1 MINPVVKLFAPVIKR
16 IQRTRLRQM
25 MRGYRYLK
33 KSNRLDRITAIKQ
46 ELTVQSF
53 ELAPDL
59 FSSLL
64 MGASLQSSEV
74 VLRQYL
80 LLRLGDLDLNQALL
94 TSAGKP
100 GARVVFPMPS
110 QWRDVVERHGFVVN
124 RFRSA
129 LRWQLFVL
137 GLWMLG
143 VAKATK
149 ILMDRKTTMSVDFGK
164 PYAYFADLV
173 PSNLPKEVEGTKSKC
188 IISWYLDW
196 QGRSAGIESLHHSV
210 AAFPCREVE
219 GYEVVMQRG
228 PLPFFSSIR
237 ERVQFLLWMTI
248 ASMLAAFDILR
259 GRWWHAVL
267 LNQAA
272 LAAQA
277 SIVPTESL
285 AKEYLFHNSSWIY
298 RPMWT
303 YETRKS
309 GSSILFYFYST
320 NSQFFNNVSRCL
332 PAPYGWKASNWPR
345 YLVWD
350 QYQVDFLRTA
360 VGDSPEISVVGEIW
374 FEDQPTGELCV
385 SDNTVAVFDVQPHRD
400 SRYQAL
406 ALEYEYY
413 VPETA
418 VQFLADIHA
427 VISELKLH
435 MAFKK
440 KREIKKIAHPRYR
453 NLLKSMESESHIT
466 FVSPA
471 NSASRL
477 IEKCLAVISMPFTS
491 TALLGHLQGKPS
503 IYYDPNGGVL
513 KGDCAA
519 HGIEIV
525 IGKDELRAW
534 LLKVMA
540 EAGISSSPT
549 SNRVEVSI

>member
-1 MINPVVKLFAPVIKR
+1 
-16 IQRTRLRQM
+16 M

-33 KSNRLDRITAIKQ
+33 KSNRLGCITAIKQ
-46 ELTVQSF
+46 ELTVQSLN
-53 ELAPDL
+53 LAPEL
-59 FSSLL
+59 FSPLL
-64 MGASLQSSEV
+64 MGASLHSSEV

-80 LLRLGDLDLNQALL
+80 LLRIGGLNLNLALL
-94 TSAGKP
+94 RSAGKL
-100 GARVVFPMPS
+100 GALVVFPMPS
-110 QWRDVVERHGFVVN
+110 QWCDVVERHGFEVN
-124 RFRSA
+124 RFSSA
-129 LRWQLFVL
+129 VRWQFHVL
-137 GLWMLG
+137 GLWLLG
-143 VAKATK
+143 LAKAFR
-149 ILMDRKTTMSVDFGK
+149 ILLDHGTAVPPGFDK
-164 PYAYFADLV
+164 PYAYFADLI
-173 PSNLPKEVEGTKSKC
+173 PGNLPNGIDGTTSKC
-188 IISWYLDW
+188 IVSWYSNW
-196 QGRSAGIESLHHSV
+196 QGRSAGIKALHHSL
-210 AAFPCREVE
+210 ASSSCREVN

-228 PLPFFSSIR
+228 PLPSFSSVG
-237 ERVQFLLWMTI
+237 ERVRFFVWI
-248 ASMLAAFDILR
+248 ATASGLAAVDILR

-277 SIVPTESL
+277 RTVPTKSL
-285 AKEYLFHNSSWIY
+285 GREYLFHNSSWIY
-298 RPMWT
+298 RPLWS
-303 YETRKS
+303 YEVQKA
-309 GSSILFYFYST
+309 GLSILFYFYST
-320 NSQFFNNVSRCL
+320 NSQPFNNVSRCL
-332 PAPYGWKASNWPR
+332 PAPYGWKAANWPR

-360 VGDSPEISVVGEIW
+360 LGDSPEISVVGEIW
-374 FEDQPTGELCV
+374 FEDQPTGLLCV

-418 VQFLADIHA
+418 VQFLVDIHA
-427 VISELKLH
+427 VISELKLD

-453 NLLKSMESESHIT
+453 NLLKSLEGEPNIT
-466 FVSPA
+466 FVSPT

-477 IEKCLAVISMPFTS
+477 IEKCFAVISMPFTS

-503 IYYDPNGGVL
+503 VYYDPNGGVL

-540 EAGISSSPT
+540 EAGVSPSPT
-549 SNRVEVSI
+549 LSSVKV

>member
-1 MINPVVKLFAPVIKR
+1 
-16 IQRTRLRQM
+16 

-33 KSNRLDRITAIKQ
+33 KSNRLSCITAIKQ
-46 ELTVQSF
+46 ELTVQTF
-53 ELAPDL
+53 KLPPEF
-59 FSSLL
+59 FSSTL
-64 MGASLQSSEV
+64 MGACLHSGEV

-80 LLRLGDLDLNQALL
+80 LLRIGGIDLNQALL
-94 TSAGKP
+94 TSAGEP

-137 GLWMLG
+137 KLWMLG
-143 VAKATK
+143 VAKATR
-149 ILMDRKTTMSVDFGK
+149 ILLDRESTVSLDFDM

-173 PSNLPKEVEGTKSKC
+173 PSNLPREVEGTKSKS

-196 QGRSAGIESLHHSV
+196 QGRSAEIKSLHHSV
-210 AAFPCREVE
+210 AATHCREVE

-228 PLPFFSSIR
+228 PLPSLSSSR
-237 ERVQFLLWMTI
+237 ERVQFFLWITI

-272 LAAQA
+272 LAAQGR
-277 SIVPTESL
+277 IVQTESL

-303 YETRKS
+303 YETQKS

-320 NSQFFNNVSRCL
+320 NIQFFNKASRCL
-332 PAPYGWKASNWPR
+332 PAPYGWKASNWPQ

-374 FEDQPTGELCV
+374 FEDHPTGELCM
-385 SDNTVAVFDVQPHRD
+385 SDNTVAVFDIQPHRD

-413 VPETA
+413 VPDTA

-427 VISELKLH
+427 VVSELKLD

-440 KREIKKIAHPRYR
+440 KREINKVAHPRYR
-453 NLLKSMESESHIT
+453 NLLESLEGEPYIT

-471 NSASRL
+471 DSASRL
-477 IEKCLAVISMPFTS
+477 IEKCFAVISMPFTS

-513 KGDCAA
+513 KGDFAA

-534 LLKVMA
+534 FLKVIA
-540 EAGISSSPT
+540 EAGVSPSPT
-549 SNRVEVSI
+549 LSPVKG

>member
-1 MINPVVKLFAPVIKR
+1 
-16 IQRTRLRQM
+16 

-53 ELAPDL
+53 ELAPNL
-59 FSSLL
+59 FSSQL
-64 MGASLQSSEV
+64 MGASLHSSEV

-80 LLRLGDLDLNQALL
+80 LLRIGGLDLNQALL
-94 TSAGKP
+94 MSAGKP
-100 GARVVFPMPS
+100 GARVVFSMPS

-143 VAKATK
+143 VAKATR
-149 ILMDRKTTMSVDFGK
+149 ILLDRKTSVSLDFEK
-164 PYAYFADLV
+164 PYAYLADLV
-173 PSNLPKEVEGTKSKC
+173 PSNLPSEVEGTKSKC
-188 IISWYLDW
+188 IISWYLEW
-196 QGRSAGIESLHHSV
+196 QGRSAEIKSLHHSV
-210 AAFPCREVE
+210 AASPCREVE

-228 PLPFFSSIR
+228 PLPSFSSIR
-237 ERVQFLLWMTI
+237 ERVQFFLWMTI
-248 ASMLAAFDILR
+248 ASMLAALDILR

-277 SIVPTESL
+277 RIVQTESL

-303 YETRKS
+303 YETQKS

-320 NSQFFNNVSRCL
+320 NSQPFNNVSRCL
-332 PAPYGWKASNWPR
+332 PAPYGWKAANWPG

-360 VGDSPEISVVGEIW
+360 LGDSLEISVVGEIW
-374 FEDQPTGELCV
+374 FEDQAVGELDI
-385 SDNTVAVFDVQPHRD
+385 SDKAVAVFDVQPFRN
-400 SRYQAL
+400 SKYRL
-406 ALEYEYY
+406 FALEYEYY
-413 VPETA
+413 VPDTA
-418 VQFLADIHA
+418 NRFMEDIHA
-427 VISELKLH
+427 VLSELKLD

-440 KREIKKIAHPRYR
+440 KREIKSNAHPRYR
-453 NLLKSMESESHIT
+453 NLLRSLEGRSHIT
-466 FVSPA
+466 FVSPT

-477 IEKCLAVISMPFTS
+477 IEKCFAVISMPFTS

-540 EAGISSSPT
+540 EAGMSSSPT

>member
-1 MINPVVKLFAPVIKR
+1 LINLVVKLFAPIIKR
-16 IQRTRLRQM
+16 IQRARLRQM

-33 KSNRLDRITAIKQ
+33 KSNRLGCITAIKQ
-46 ELTVQSF
+46 ELTVQTFKLSPEF
-53 ELAPDL
+53 
-59 FSSLL
+59 FSSTI
-64 MGASLQSSEV
+64 MGASLHSSEV

-80 LLRLGDLDLNQALL
+80 LLRIGGLNLNQALL

-100 GARVVFPMPS
+100 AARVVFPMPS

-143 VAKATK
+143 VAKATR
-149 ILMDRKTTMSVDFGK
+149 ILLDRKTTVSLDFEK
-164 PYAYFADLV
+164 SYAYFADLV
-173 PSNLPKEVEGTKSKC
+173 PSNLPREVEGTKSKC

-196 QGRSAGIESLHHSV
+196 QGRSAEIKSLRHSV
-210 AAFPCREVE
+210 ASSPCRELE
-219 GYEVVMQRG
+219 GFEVVMQRG
-228 PLPFFSSIR
+228 PLPSFSSFR
-237 ERVQFLLWMTI
+237 ERVQLLLWMTI

-277 SIVPTESL
+277 RIVKAESL
-285 AKEYLFHNSSWIY
+285 AKEYLFHNSNWIY
-298 RPMWT
+298 CPMWT
-303 YETRKS
+303 YEAQKS

-320 NSQFFNNVSRCL
+320 NVQFFNNASRSVS
-332 PAPYGWKASNWPR
+332 APYGWKASNWPH

-350 QYQVDFLRTA
+350 QYQVDFLREA
-360 VGDSPEISVVGEIW
+360 VGGSPEISVVGAIW
-374 FEDQPTGELCV
+374 FEDSPTGELCV

-418 VQFLADIHA
+418 VQFLADIHS
-427 VISELKLH
+427 VISELKLD

-453 NLLKSMESESHIT
+453 NLLKSLEGESHIT
-466 FVSPA
+466 FVSPT

-477 IEKCLAVISMPFTS
+477 IEKCFAVISMPFTS

-503 IYYDPNGGVL
+503 VYYDPNGGVL

-540 EAGISSSPT
+540 DAVVSPSPT
-549 SNRVEVSI
+549 SSPVEVLI